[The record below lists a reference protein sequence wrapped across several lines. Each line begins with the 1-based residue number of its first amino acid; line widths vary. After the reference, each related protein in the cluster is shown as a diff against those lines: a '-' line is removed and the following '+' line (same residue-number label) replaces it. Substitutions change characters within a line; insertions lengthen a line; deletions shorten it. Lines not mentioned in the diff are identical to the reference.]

1 MSNSTRLLLTKKD
14 FQNEYYQIRAECE
27 KCSEYSCNKH
37 EDSYLIQKKLFYYN
51 QVYSLFFLCLNEIDN
66 LIELNEELL
75 NNNSFSNLFKSKV
88 IEFYLVILNYIC
100 FVESKISKHAFRMKL
115 AAIFRLIISN
125 KRIYQTPCKS
135 LLRIIYISFIRLK
148 LDSARLF
155 CNQLIESNDIDI
167 FLGKIGMIINFFYQI
182 IFN

>member
-75 NNNSFSNLFKSKV
+75 NNNSF
-88 IEFYLVILNYIC
+88 
-100 FVESKISKHAFRMKL
+100 
-115 AAIFRLIISN
+115 
-125 KRIYQTPCKS
+125 
-135 LLRIIYISFIRLK
+135 
-148 LDSARLF
+148 
-155 CNQLIESNDIDI
+155 
-167 FLGKIGMIINFFYQI
+167 
-182 IFN
+182 